1 MESVRRKKIKGGNKM
16 TGAWE
21 IVENMQACN
30 LPQDVATGFSEV
42 GNSMIGATYV
52 PVLYCAT
59 QIVNGKNHMIMCKQ
73 TVSSNPAKESIVE
86 MVLHQAT
93 DGTFSVLSIKNI
105 L

>member
-1 MESVRRKKIKGGNKM
+1 M

-21 IVENMQACN
+21 ILGNMQACN
-30 LPQDVATGFSEV
+30 LPQDVATGFMEV
-42 GNSMIGATYV
+42 ANGMIGVTYV

-59 QIVNGKNHMIMCKQ
+59 QIVNGKNHMIICTQ

-93 DGTFSVLSIKNI
+93 DGTFSILSIKSI